1 MGKGI
6 GGFIMNSKYKQ
17 ILTIDCDFFMKPCIQ
32 LYNDLIGS
40 LPIHNHDAEWHN
52 IFEKLNCEAFMSHD
66 DDNLSFMLET
76 IKGLNCPI
84 YVGLDHHSILRAMDL
99 VYRKD
104 NTFSGPFDIV
114 NNDHHHDIAY
124 NSEQIRD
131 LELFSFVSCGSWVG
145 FLEKQK
151 LLHNYYWVANEN
163 SKPFNFNLPIFP
175 PYRENAVFV
184 INKKDFKHNPE
195 NYSLCYISSSLDFI
209 PPQEKETYF
218 TFLRALI
225 ARYNDKISWIYDSYD
240 NHFKMKMIL
249 DGLNKDKKATY
260 EIATEHI

>member
-1 MGKGI
+1 MI
-6 GGFIMNSKYKQ
+6 QKYTSE
-17 ILTIDCDFFMKPCIQ
+17 INHLAI
-32 LYNDLIGS
+32 IGS
-40 LPIHNHDAEWHN
+40 GT
-52 IFEKLNCEAFMSHD
+52 C
-66 DDNLSFMLET
+66 NLSCKYCFLC
-76 IKGLNCPI
+76 GLKNHKTFDNEIIQAVKDGSYLKTFQHVLNRLQVPYYKI
-84 YVGLDHHSILRAMDL
+84 YSFTMWGGECTLHSNLWAEHIHEWLDAFPNVRN
-99 VYRKD
+99 V
-104 NTFSGPFDIV
+104 
-114 NNDHHHDIAY
+114 
-124 NSEQIRD
+124 
-131 LELFSFVSCGSWVG
+131 SFVSCGSWVG

-184 INKKDFKHNPE
+184 INKKDFKHDPE